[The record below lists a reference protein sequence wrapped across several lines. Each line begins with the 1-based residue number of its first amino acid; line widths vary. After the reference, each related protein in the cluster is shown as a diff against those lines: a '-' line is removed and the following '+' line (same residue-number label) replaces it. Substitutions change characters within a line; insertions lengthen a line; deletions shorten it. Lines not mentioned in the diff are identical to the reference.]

1 MAKSTIGCIGGVML
15 IASLSLNVAL
25 VAGCVSINGVP
36 PYIHARS
43 EEPTESS
50 RYEEILKKERVASME
65 RLRDIANVVGID
77 SANFN
82 DEVVLKGEI
91 MQRLLDA
98 KISLPSGELS
108 EADLKRI
115 DEQLT
120 SNEAAIKEACEF
132 VMKLKGK
139 KVLVLGADG
148 K

>member
-15 IASLSLNVAL
+15 VASLSLNVAL
-25 VAGCVSINGVP
+25 VTGCVSINGVP
-36 PYIHARS
+36 PFIHARS
-43 EEPTESS
+43 AKPTESS
-50 RYEEILKKERVASME
+50 RYEEILKKEHVASME

-77 SANFN
+77 STSFS

-91 MQRLLDA
+91 MQRLLDGR
-98 KISLPSGELS
+98 ISVPKCEFSKADMSLIEKELIT
-108 EADLKRI
+108 KRP
-115 DEQLT
+115 EV
-120 SNEAAIKEACEF
+120 KEACEF